1 MCTVHTTYFPPLYSV
16 CTRCTVNKATNYPA
30 CEVPDFNDLLLSFE
44 AVGIILCLKE
54 TQLSVIKQWQKEL
67 KSFLL

>member
-16 CTRCTVNKATNYPA
+16 CTRCTVNKATA

-54 TQLSVIKQWQKEL
+54 T
-67 KSFLL
+67 